1 MDDGLRNVIEDY
13 LKLKGDGQL
22 NFSKYQELAGTSLNG
37 TPGQKLRKAEIWELD
52 FKYGGTFTVEVNWR
66 KK

>member
-13 LKLKGDGQL
+13 LKLKRDGQL

-37 TPGQKLRKAEIWELD
+37 TPGQKLRKAEI
-52 FKYGGTFTVEVNWR
+52 
-66 KK
+66 